1 MVTETKHLYK
11 SATNR
16 MLCGVCGGVG
26 EFFNIDP
33 TIVRL
38 VVVLLGFTLPGLVA
52 YIIAACII
60 PEQSDITYAS
70 PPLRAPATPTAT
82 QSAPTAPV
90 VPATPVITS
99 VTLAPDIAAGLA
111 NLDLKTGGCDVL
123 VETGEAF
130 SVSGSNILEAHDGD
144 TWKISMRDKY
154 AARSGQIY
162 LTLPADTHLKTVR
175 INHGAGKIAID
186 TLACDEAHFFIGMG
200 SLKLDALSCETLR
213 LEIGAGDANI
223 SGAVASAGRIK
234 VGTGSVSL
242 TTTRYDEFGYDVK
255 CGLGSVTV
263 DGNKYTGLAQGVN
276 VHSDATPF
284 FDIDCALGN
293 VTLAFI

>member
-1 MVTETKHLYK
+1 MITETKRLYK

-38 VVVLLGFTLPGLVA
+38 VVVLLGFTLTGLVA

-60 PEQSDITYAS
+60 PEQSDAACAP
-70 PPLRAPATPTAT
+70 PPLRTPEAPTAPPATPA
-82 QSAPTAPV
+82 APV
-90 VPATPVITS
+90 VPAAPVITS

-111 NLDLKTGGCDVL
+111 NLELKTGGCDVL

-130 SVSGSNILEAHDGD
+130 AVSGSNILEEHDGD

-154 AARSGQIY
+154 AARSGQIH
-162 LTLPADTHLKTVR
+162 LTLPADTHFKAVQ

-186 TLACDEAHFFIGMG
+186 TLACDEAHFFLGMG
-200 SLKLDALSCETLR
+200 SLKLNTLSCEALR

-223 SGAVASAGRIK
+223 NGTVTSAGRIK
-234 VGTGSVSL
+234 VGTGSVNL
-242 TTTRYDEFGYDVK
+242 TATRPDAFGYDVK

-276 VHSDATPF
+276 AHSDATPF

>member
-1 MVTETKHLYK
+1 
-11 SATNR
+11 

-38 VVVLLGFTLPGLVA
+38 VVVLLGFTLTGLVA

-60 PEQSDITYAS
+60 PEQADAADAS
-70 PPLRAPATPTAT
+70 PPLRAPAAPTATPATPTAT
-82 QSAPTAPV
+82 QAVPTAPV
-90 VPATPVITS
+90 VPAAPVITS

-111 NLDLKTGGCDVL
+111 NLELKTGGCDVL

-130 SVSGSNILEAHDGD
+130 SISGSNILEAHDGD

-154 AARSGQIY
+154 AARSGQIH
-162 LTLPADTHLKTVR
+162 LTLPADTHFKTVQV
-175 INHGAGKIAID
+175 NHGAGKIAID
-186 TLACDEAHFFIGMG
+186 TLACDEAHFLIGMG
-200 SLKLDALSCETLR
+200 SLKLNALSCETLR
-213 LEIGAGDANI
+213 LEIGAGEASI
-223 SGAVASAGRIK
+223 GGAVKSGCKIK
-234 VGTGSVSL
+234 AGTGSVNL
-242 TTTRYDEFGYDVK
+242 TTTRPDEFGYDVK

-263 DGNKYTGLAQGVN
+263 DGNKYTGLAQSVN

>member
-1 MVTETKHLYK
+1 MITETKRLYK

-38 VVVLLGFTLPGLVA
+38 IVVLLGFTPTGLVA

-60 PEQSDITYAS
+60 PEQSDAACAP
-70 PPLRAPATPTAT
+70 PPLRTPE
-82 QSAPTAPV
+82 APTAPV
-90 VPATPVITS
+90 VPAAPVITS

-111 NLDLKTGGCDVL
+111 KLELKTGGCDVL

-130 SVSGSNILEAHDGD
+130 AVSGSNILEEHDGD

-154 AARSGQIY
+154 AARSGQIH
-162 LTLPADTHLKTVR
+162 LTLPADTHFKAVQ

-186 TLACDEAHFFIGMG
+186 TLACDEAHFFLGMG
-200 SLKLDALSCETLR
+200 SLKLNTLSCKALR

-223 SGAVASAGRIK
+223 NGTVTSAGRIK
-234 VGTGSVSL
+234 VGTGSVNL
-242 TTTRYDEFGYDVK
+242 TATRPDAFGYDVK

-276 VHSDATPF
+276 AHSDATPF